1 METLTRQRQSS
12 VKTKLIEPKDLYLLS
27 EESEDLSSDEG
38 DGKVADIEKASFTQD
53 FTRKRST
60 IYESA
65 NLIQSEFSGSA
76 TFRPS
81 IPSKLSFMDTKQ
93 GYLMKK
99 TTASRFGVSHWVKR
113 YVVFEHQ
120 KLKLYHS
127 ERDYQLKCTDR
138 LTVIRLVD
146 IQNVCFHY
154 DKDAPVKSK
163 KLMKQRTQA

>member
-12 VKTKLIEPKDLYLLS
+12 VKTTKLIEPKDLFLLS
-27 EESEDLSSDEG
+27 EESEELSSEDE
-38 DGKVADIEKASFTQD
+38 KVADIEKESFTQD

-65 NLIQSEFSGSA
+65 NLIQSEFNGST

-113 YVVFEHQ
+113 YVVFEH
-120 KLKLYHS
+120 
-127 ERDYQLKCTDR
+127 
-138 LTVIRLVD
+138 
-146 IQNVCFHY
+146 
-154 DKDAPVKSK
+154 
-163 KLMKQRTQA
+163 